1 MSFLPIARPPGHE
14 AAGQHWRVVIGGGER
29 RRGGAGQA
37 DAGAPCLSTFR
48 SEQSDEFFVCVFSL
62 SLSQLFNECRRLVST
77 TQAAR
82 SRELCLQLQLVC
94 GPRRRQF
101 VCCLSAH
108 ENLFPAC
115 TMRRTAERAAA
126 LLASAAQDA
135 GACVR
140 VCMSCV
146 PTRGMWG
153 QHAAGACFVFPDRR
167 HRPAD
172 SGDVGLS
179 RTPRAALPPLT
190 KPPRAWCT
198 HTHSLA
204 LTNTQQNLPS
214 LHCSLDHRP
223 ARTRCATIR
232 ARRHRCTRRQCG
244 ARGE

>member
-1 MSFLPIARPPGHE
+1 MRARRGRRLIGGAGVARVSGCSGVSFLPIARPPGHE

-108 ENLFPAC
+108 ENLFHAC
-115 TMRRTAERAAA
+115 TMRRAAERAAA

-179 RTPRAALPPLT
+179 PERPAPRCPFDKAATRLVHTHTFTRTNKHTT
-190 KPPRAWCT
+190 KPPFPP
-198 HTHSLA
+198 L
-204 LTNTQQNLPS
+204 
-214 LHCSLDHRP
+214 
-223 ARTRCATIR
+223 
-232 ARRHRCTRRQCG
+232 
-244 ARGE
+244 